1 MNFFD
6 KLETRSKDQR
16 DSDLFDLLPKQLR
29 NARKNTSSYGAI
41 LKDYDLD
48 KITSVNSLSSLPVT
62 RKSSLTVSQSKGPPF
77 GGYTVGKASG
87 FDHIFQ
93 SPGPIYEPGKVS
105 NDWWRMGRFINAL
118 GVGKGDIV
126 QNCFSYHMTPAGMMF
141 ENGARAVGA
150 SVFPAGTGQTE
161 LQVRAASEIG
171 VTAYSG
177 TPDFLKVLLD
187 KSDELSIDLGRIKR
201 AAVGGGALFPSLRQE
216 YFDRGIT
223 CLQSYGTADLGNIAY
238 ESLAMDGLIV
248 DEGVIVE
255 IVIPGSGKPV
265 EEGEIGEVLVTTL
278 NSDYPLIRF
287 ATGDMSAVLPGQ
299 SPCGRTNMR
308 IKGWLGRADQTTK
321 IRGMFVRPEQVAE
334 FVDSNSDI
342 IKARVIVDRIDEKD
356 NMTVIVE
363 TTRKDVSSFTES
375 VKNVFKLRGELVVWS
390 PGTLPKDGLVIEDK
404 RSYD

>member
-1 MNFFD
+1 MNFYD
-6 KLETRSKDQR
+6 KLETRSQDQR
-16 DSDLFDLLPKQLR
+16 ISDLSDFLPKQLR
-29 NARKNTSSYGAI
+29 NASENVTSYGAI
-41 LKDYDLD
+41 LKDFDLK
-48 KITSVNSLSSLPVT
+48 KITSVESLASLPIT
-62 RKSSLTVSQSKGPPF
+62 RKSSLSLSQSKEPPF
-77 GGYTVGKASG
+77 GGYTVGKTSD

-105 NDWWRMGRFINAL
+105 NDWWRMGRFMHAL
-118 GVGKGDIV
+118 GIGKEDIV

-187 KSDELSIDLGRIKR
+187 KSDELSIDLSGIKR

-238 ESLAMDGLIV
+238 ESLAMEGMIV

-255 IVIPGSGKPV
+255 IVIPGTGKPV
-265 EEGEIGEVLVTTL
+265 VEGEIGEVLVTTL
-278 NSDYPLIRF
+278 NTDYPLIRF
-287 ATGDMSAVLPGQ
+287 ATGDMSAVLPGE

-321 IRGMFVRPEQVAE
+321 IKGMFVRPEQVAE
-334 FVDSNSDI
+334 FVDSSSDI
-342 IKARVIVDRIDEKD
+342 IKARLIVDRNEEKD
-356 NMTVIVE
+356 NMTVMVE
-363 TTRKDVSSFTES
+363 TTLNDSSVFNEF
-375 VKNVFKLRGELVVWS
+375 VQKVFKLRGELVICS
-390 PGTLPKDGLVIEDK
+390 PDTLPKDGLVIEDK

>member
-29 NARKNTSSYGAI
+29 NARENTSSYGAI

-48 KITSVNSLSSLPVT
+48 EITSVKSLSSLPVT

-77 GGYTVGKASG
+77 GGYTVGKTSD

-105 NDWWRMGRFINAL
+105 NDWWRMGRFIYAL
-118 GVGKGDIV
+118 GVGNGDIV

-238 ESLAMDGLIV
+238 ESLAMDGMIV

-255 IVIPGSGKPV
+255 IVVPGSGKPV

-321 IRGMFVRPEQVAE
+321 IKGMFVRPEQVAE
-334 FVDSNSDI
+334 FVDSNTDI

-363 TTRKDVSSFTES
+363 TTRKDGSGFTEF
-375 VKNVFKLRGELVVWS
+375 VKKVFKLKGKLVVCS

>member
-6 KLETRSKDQR
+6 KLETRSQDQR
-16 DSDLFDLLPKQLR
+16 ISDLFDVLPKQLR
-29 NARKNTSSYGAI
+29 NASENVSSYGTI
-41 LKDYDLD
+41 LKDYDL
-48 KITSVNSLSSLPVT
+48 KKFTSVESLTSLPVT
-62 RKSSLTVSQSKGPPF
+62 RKSSLSLSQSKEPPF
-77 GGYTVGKASG
+77 GGYTVGKTSD

-105 NDWWRMGRFINAL
+105 NDWWRMGRFMHAL
-118 GVGKGDIV
+118 GIGKEDIV

-187 KSDELSIDLGRIKR
+187 KSDELSIDLSGIKR

-238 ESLAMDGLIV
+238 ESLAMEGMIV

-255 IVIPGSGKPV
+255 IVIPGTGKPV
-265 EEGEIGEVLVTTL
+265 VEGEIGEVLVTTL
-278 NSDYPLIRF
+278 NTDYPLIRF
-287 ATGDMSAVLPGQ
+287 ATGDMSAVLQGE

-321 IRGMFVRPEQVAE
+321 IKGMFVRPEQVAE
-334 FVDSNSDI
+334 FVDSSSDI
-342 IKARVIVDRIDEKD
+342 IKARLIVDRNEEKD
-356 NMTVIVE
+356 NMTVMVE
-363 TTRKDVSSFTES
+363 TTLNDSSVFNEF
-375 VKNVFKLRGELVVWS
+375 VQKVFKLRGELVICS

>member
-321 IRGMFVRPEQVAE
+321 IKGMFVRPEQVAE

>member
-1 MNFFD
+1 MNFYD
-6 KLETRSKDQR
+6 KLETRSQDQR
-16 DSDLFDLLPKQLR
+16 ISDLSDFLPKQLR
-29 NARKNTSSYGAI
+29 NASENVASYGAI
-41 LKDYDLD
+41 LKDFDL
-48 KITSVNSLSSLPVT
+48 KKFTSVESLASLPIT
-62 RKSSLTVSQSKGPPF
+62 RKSSLSLSQSKEPPF
-77 GGYTVGKASG
+77 GGYTVGKTSD

-105 NDWWRMGRFINAL
+105 NDWWRMGRFMHAL
-118 GVGKGDIV
+118 GIGKEDIV

-187 KSDELSIDLGRIKR
+187 KSDELSIDLSGIKR

-238 ESLAMDGLIV
+238 ESLAMEGMIV

-255 IVIPGSGKPV
+255 IVIPGTGKPV
-265 EEGEIGEVLVTTL
+265 VEGEIGEVLVTTL
-278 NSDYPLIRF
+278 NTDYPLIRF
-287 ATGDMSAVLPGQ
+287 ATGDMSAVLPGE

-321 IRGMFVRPEQVAE
+321 IKGMFVRPEQVAE
-334 FVDSNSDI
+334 FVDSSSDI
-342 IKARVIVDRIDEKD
+342 IKARLIVDRNEEKD
-356 NMTVIVE
+356 NMTVMVE
-363 TTRKDVSSFTES
+363 TTLNDSSVFNEF
-375 VKNVFKLRGELVVWS
+375 VQKIFKLRGELVICS

>member
-6 KLETRSKDQR
+6 KLETRSQSQR

-29 NARKNTSSYGAI
+29 NASENSSSYGAI

-48 KITSVNSLSSLPVT
+48 EFTSVKSLSSLPVT
-62 RKSSLTVSQSKGPPF
+62 RKSSLSESQSKEPPF
-77 GGYTVGKASG
+77 GGYTVGKTSD

-105 NDWWRMGRFINAL
+105 NDWWRMGRFIHAL

-150 SVFPAGTGQTE
+150 SVFPAGIGQTE

-187 KSDELSIDLGRIKR
+187 KSDELNIDLGRIKR

-238 ESLAMDGLIV
+238 ESLAMDGMIV

-255 IVIPGSGKPV
+255 IVIPGTGKPV
-265 EEGEIGEVLVTTL
+265 DEGEIGEILVTTL
-278 NSDYPLIRF
+278 NFDYPLIRF
-287 ATGDMSAVLPGQ
+287 ATGDMSAVLQGQ

-321 IRGMFVRPEQVAE
+321 IKGMFVRPEQVAE
-334 FVDSNSDI
+334 FVDSSSDI
-342 IKARVIVDRIDEKD
+342 FKARVVVDRIDEKD

-363 TTRKDVSSFTES
+363 TSLNDAGVFTES
-375 VKNVFKLRGELVVWS
+375 VKKVFKLRGELVACS

>member
-16 DSDLFDLLPKQLR
+16 DGDLFDLLPKQLS
-29 NARKNTSSYGAI
+29 NASENTSSYGAI

-48 KITSVNSLSSLPVT
+48 EITSVKSLSNLPVT
-62 RKSSLTVSQSKGPPF
+62 RKSSLTVSQIKESPF
-77 GGYTVGKASG
+77 GGYTVGKTSD

-105 NDWWRMGRFINAL
+105 NDWWRMGRFIHAL
-118 GVGKGDIV
+118 GVGNDDIV

-171 VTAYSG
+171 VTAYTG

-187 KSDELSIDLGRIKR
+187 KSDELNIDLGRIKR

-238 ESLAMDGLIV
+238 ESLAMDGMIV

-255 IVIPGSGKPV
+255 IVIPGTGKPV
-265 EEGEIGEVLVTTL
+265 DEGEIGEVLVTTL
-278 NSDYPLIRF
+278 NFDYPLIRF
-287 ATGDMSAVLPGQ
+287 ATGDMSAVLPGE

-321 IRGMFVRPEQVAE
+321 IKGMFVRPEQVAE
-334 FVDSNSDI
+334 FVDSSSDI
-342 IKARVIVDRIDEKD
+342 IKARLIVDRNEEKD
-356 NMTVIVE
+356 DMTVMVE
-363 TTRKDVSSFTES
+363 TTLNDSSVFNEF
-375 VKNVFKLRGELVVWS
+375 VQKVFKLRGELVICL
-390 PGTLPKDGLVIEDK
+390 PGTLPKDGVLIEDK
-404 RSYD
+404 RSFD

>member
-6 KLETRSKDQR
+6 KLETRSQDQR

-29 NARKNTSSYGAI
+29 NASENSSSYGAI

-48 KITSVNSLSSLPVT
+48 EFTSVKSLSSLPVT
-62 RKSSLTVSQSKGPPF
+62 RKSSLSESQSKEPPF
-77 GGYTVGKASG
+77 GGYTVGKTSD

-93 SPGPIYEPGKVS
+93 SPGPIYEPGKAS
-105 NDWWRMGRFINAL
+105 NDWWRMGRFIHAL

-150 SVFPAGTGQTE
+150 SVFPAGIGQTE

-187 KSDELSIDLGRIKR
+187 KSDELNIDLGRIKR

-238 ESLAMDGLIV
+238 ESLAMDGMIV

-255 IVIPGSGKPV
+255 IVIPGTGKPV
-265 EEGEIGEVLVTTL
+265 DEGEIGEILVTTL
-278 NSDYPLIRF
+278 NFDYPLIRF
-287 ATGDMSAVLPGQ
+287 ATGDMSAVLQGQ

-321 IRGMFVRPEQVAE
+321 IKGMFVRPEQVAE
-334 FVDSNSDI
+334 FVDSSSDI
-342 IKARVIVDRIDEKD
+342 FKARVVVDRIDEKD

-363 TTRKDVSSFTES
+363 TSLNDAGVFTES
-375 VKNVFKLRGELVVWS
+375 VKKVFKLRGELVACS

>member
-16 DSDLFDLLPKQLR
+16 DGDLFDLLPKQLR
-29 NARKNTSSYGAI
+29 NASENTSSYGAI

-48 KITSVNSLSSLPVT
+48 DITSVKSLSSLPVT
-62 RKSSLTVSQSKGPPF
+62 RKSSLTVSQSKGPLF
-77 GGYTVGKASG
+77 GGYTVGKASD

-105 NDWWRMGRFINAL
+105 NDWWRMGRFIYAL

-238 ESLAMDGLIV
+238 ESLAMDGMIV

-255 IVIPGSGKPV
+255 IVVPGSGKPV

-321 IRGMFVRPEQVAE
+321 IKGMFVRPEQVAE

>member
-1 MNFFD
+1 
-6 KLETRSKDQR
+6 
-16 DSDLFDLLPKQLR
+16 
-29 NARKNTSSYGAI
+29 
-41 LKDYDLD
+41 
-48 KITSVNSLSSLPVT
+48 
-62 RKSSLTVSQSKGPPF
+62 
-77 GGYTVGKASG
+77 
-87 FDHIFQ
+87 
-93 SPGPIYEPGKVS
+93 
-105 NDWWRMGRFINAL
+105 MGRFIHAL
-118 GVGKGDIV
+118 GVGNDDIV

-238 ESLAMDGLIV
+238 ESLAMDGMIV
-248 DEGVIVE
+248 DEGVVVE

-321 IRGMFVRPEQVAE
+321 IKGMFVRPEQVAE

>member
-16 DSDLFDLLPKQLR
+16 DGDLFDLLPKQLR
-29 NARKNTSSYGAI
+29 NASENTSSYGAI

-48 KITSVNSLSSLPVT
+48 EITSVKSLSNLPVT
-62 RKSSLTVSQSKGPPF
+62 RKSSLTVSQIKEPPF
-77 GGYTVGKASG
+77 GGYTVGKTSD

-105 NDWWRMGRFINAL
+105 NDWWRMGRFIHAL
-118 GVGKGDIV
+118 GVGNDDIV

-171 VTAYSG
+171 VTAYTG

-238 ESLAMDGLIV
+238 ESLAMDGMIV

-321 IRGMFVRPEQVAE
+321 IKGMFVRPEQVAE

-363 TTRKDVSSFTES
+363 TTLKDASSFTES
-375 VKNVFKLRGELVVWS
+375 VKKVFKLRGGLVACS

>member
-6 KLETRSKDQR
+6 KLETRSQDQR

-29 NARKNTSSYGAI
+29 NASENSSSYGAI

-48 KITSVNSLSSLPVT
+48 EFTSVKSLSSLPVT
-62 RKSSLTVSQSKGPPF
+62 RKSSLSESQSKEPPF
-77 GGYTVGKASG
+77 GGYTVGKTSD

-105 NDWWRMGRFINAL
+105 NDWWRMGRFIHAL

-171 VTAYSG
+171 VTAYTG

-238 ESLAMDGLIV
+238 ESLAMDGMIV

-321 IRGMFVRPEQVAE
+321 IKGMFVRPEQVAE

-356 NMTVIVE
+356 NMTVTVE
-363 TTRKDVSSFTES
+363 TTLKDASSFTES
-375 VKNVFKLRGELVVWS
+375 VKKVFKLRGELVACS

>member
-29 NARKNTSSYGAI
+29 NARENTSSYGAI

-48 KITSVNSLSSLPVT
+48 DITSVKSLSSLPVT
-62 RKSSLTVSQSKGPPF
+62 RKSSLTVSQSKGPLF
-77 GGYTVGKASG
+77 GGYTVGKASD

-105 NDWWRMGRFINAL
+105 NDWWRMGRFIYAL

-238 ESLAMDGLIV
+238 ESLAMDGMIV

-255 IVIPGSGKPV
+255 IVVPGSGKPV

-321 IRGMFVRPEQVAE
+321 IKGMFVRPEQVAE

-363 TTRKDVSSFTES
+363 TTRKDGSGFTES
-375 VKNVFKLRGELVVWS
+375 VNNVFKLRGELVVCS

>member
-29 NARKNTSSYGAI
+29 NARENTSSYGAI

-48 KITSVNSLSSLPVT
+48 DITSVKSLSSLPVT
-62 RKSSLTVSQSKGPPF
+62 RKSSLTVSQSKGPLF
-77 GGYTVGKASG
+77 GGYTVGKASD

-105 NDWWRMGRFINAL
+105 NDWWRMGRFIYAL

-238 ESLAMDGLIV
+238 ESLAMDGMIV

-255 IVIPGSGKPV
+255 IVVPGSGKPV

-321 IRGMFVRPEQVAE
+321 IKGMFVRPEQVAE
-334 FVDSNSDI
+334 FVDSSSDI
-342 IKARVIVDRIDEKD
+342 FKARVVVDRIDEKD

-363 TTRKDVSSFTES
+363 TSLNDAGVFTES
-375 VKNVFKLRGELVVWS
+375 VKKVFKLRGELVACS

>member
-6 KLETRSKDQR
+6 KLETRSQSQR

-29 NARKNTSSYGAI
+29 NASENSSSYGAI

-48 KITSVNSLSSLPVT
+48 EFTSVKSLSSLPVT
-62 RKSSLTVSQSKGPPF
+62 RKSSLSESQSKEPPF
-77 GGYTVGKASG
+77 GGYTVGKTSD

-93 SPGPIYEPGKVS
+93 SPGPIYEPGKAS
-105 NDWWRMGRFINAL
+105 NDWWRMGRFIHAL

-150 SVFPAGTGQTE
+150 SVFPAGIGQTE

-187 KSDELSIDLGRIKR
+187 KSDELNIDLGRIKR

-238 ESLAMDGLIV
+238 ESLAMDGMIV

-255 IVIPGSGKPV
+255 IVIPGTGKPV
-265 EEGEIGEVLVTTL
+265 DEGEIGEILVTTL
-278 NSDYPLIRF
+278 NFDYPLIRF
-287 ATGDMSAVLPGQ
+287 ATGDMSAVLQGQ

-321 IRGMFVRPEQVAE
+321 IKGMFVRPEQVAE
-334 FVDSNSDI
+334 FVDSSSDI
-342 IKARVIVDRIDEKD
+342 FKARVVVDRIDEKD

-363 TTRKDVSSFTES
+363 TSLNDAGVFTES
-375 VKNVFKLRGELVVWS
+375 VKKVFKLRGELVACS